1 MRLLR
6 SRFHVL
12 GLYRVYRVYRAA
24 FVLSMTQTR
33 LLLGC
38 FLKSWCVQDAND
50 AEIEG
55 QTAHTFSF
63 SWV

>member
-50 AEIEG
+50 AEK
-55 QTAHTFSF
+55 
-63 SWV
+63 